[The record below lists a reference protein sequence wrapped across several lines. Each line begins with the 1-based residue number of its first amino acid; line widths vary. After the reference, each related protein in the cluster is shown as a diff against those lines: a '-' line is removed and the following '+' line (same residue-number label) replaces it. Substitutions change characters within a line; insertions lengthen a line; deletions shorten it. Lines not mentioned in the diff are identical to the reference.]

1 MKAQTRLLRIL
12 NRLTDKNRS
21 NWIVVDYEVNKEE
34 AKKYITIDA
43 PSVKGQYVIYINC

>member
-1 MKAQTRLLRIL
+1 MKVQTRLLRIL

-21 NWIVVDYEVNKEE
+21 NWIVVDYEINKKE